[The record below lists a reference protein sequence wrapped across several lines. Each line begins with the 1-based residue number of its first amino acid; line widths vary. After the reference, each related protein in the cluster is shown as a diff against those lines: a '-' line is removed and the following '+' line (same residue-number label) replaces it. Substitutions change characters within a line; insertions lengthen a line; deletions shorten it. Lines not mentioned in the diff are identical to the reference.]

1 MRLFGEFSNTVTLRR
16 IASLIKLIL
25 MGSSGFLCC
34 MKCGT
39 RHSGKCNIR
48 KSSRRISDLEW
59 NRIEHKKLSFTT
71 RAFRF
76 SSSRKSQSENL
87 CRFNFRSLVKR
98 VNVGMS
104 VQPIEDETVEE
115 IMVQGGAVSPI
126 VTIEPRRRKFH
137 KAITVTMP
145 LPERM
150 SAQYLRRKQENL
162 NTNTSLKKDPSK
174 NPIGKH
180 NLVWSI

>member
-1 MRLFGEFSNTVTLRR
+1 
-16 IASLIKLIL
+16 
-25 MGSSGFLCC
+25 
-34 MKCGT
+34 
-39 RHSGKCNIR
+39 
-48 KSSRRISDLEW
+48 
-59 NRIEHKKLSFTT
+59 
-71 RAFRF
+71 
-76 SSSRKSQSENL
+76 
-87 CRFNFRSLVKR
+87 
-98 VNVGMS
+98 MS

-162 NTNTSLKKDPSK
+162 NTNSLKKDPSK
-174 NPIGKH
+174 TPIGIFDNISSVSPPKIIIFCTVLGH
-180 NLVWSI
+180 NLGGKRVEPHLKDIAQKCG

>member
-1 MRLFGEFSNTVTLRR
+1 
-16 IASLIKLIL
+16 
-25 MGSSGFLCC
+25 
-34 MKCGT
+34 
-39 RHSGKCNIR
+39 
-48 KSSRRISDLEW
+48 
-59 NRIEHKKLSFTT
+59 
-71 RAFRF
+71 
-76 SSSRKSQSENL
+76 
-87 CRFNFRSLVKR
+87 
-98 VNVGMS
+98 MS

-162 NTNTSLKKDPSK
+162 NTNSLKKDPSK
-174 NPIGKH
+174 TPIGTFFLNKECF
-180 NLVWSI
+180 LPYLRLLFSVRY

>member
-1 MRLFGEFSNTVTLRR
+1 M
-16 IASLIKLIL
+16 
-25 MGSSGFLCC
+25 
-34 MKCGT
+34 
-39 RHSGKCNIR
+39 
-48 KSSRRISDLEW
+48 
-59 NRIEHKKLSFTT
+59 
-71 RAFRF
+71 
-76 SSSRKSQSENL
+76 
-87 CRFNFRSLVKR
+87 
-98 VNVGMS
+98 GMS

-137 KAITVTMP
+137 KAITVTMS

-180 NLVWSI
+180 NLL

>member
-1 MRLFGEFSNTVTLRR
+1 
-16 IASLIKLIL
+16 
-25 MGSSGFLCC
+25 
-34 MKCGT
+34 
-39 RHSGKCNIR
+39 
-48 KSSRRISDLEW
+48 
-59 NRIEHKKLSFTT
+59 
-71 RAFRF
+71 
-76 SSSRKSQSENL
+76 
-87 CRFNFRSLVKR
+87 
-98 VNVGMS
+98 MS

-162 NTNTSLKKDPSK
+162 NTNSLKKDTSK
-174 NPIGKH
+174 TPIGKTWKIGQVSLTTIAH
-180 NLVWSI
+180 KLAARWRFVCFS

>member
-1 MRLFGEFSNTVTLRR
+1 M
-16 IASLIKLIL
+16 
-25 MGSSGFLCC
+25 
-34 MKCGT
+34 
-39 RHSGKCNIR
+39 
-48 KSSRRISDLEW
+48 
-59 NRIEHKKLSFTT
+59 
-71 RAFRF
+71 
-76 SSSRKSQSENL
+76 
-87 CRFNFRSLVKR
+87 
-98 VNVGMS
+98 GMS

-162 NTNTSLKKDPSK
+162 NTNTLKKDPSK
-174 NPIGKH
+174 TPIGILH
-180 NLVWSI
+180 TFCAFTIPTLFLQS